1 MVVDSKFLDFIS
13 APRVFVRVYRLPE
26 KLTDGYCFGGGVPIT
41 FMNVDW
47 FEAPLSEGQDGLTR
61 FIKKKQYYSPS
72 ASFLVVGDHPSFT
85 FRIDPAAPA
94 SEDK

>member
-1 MVVDSKFLDFIS
+1 
-13 APRVFVRVYRLPE
+13 
-26 KLTDGYCFGGGVPIT
+26 
-41 FMNVDW
+41 MNVDW